1 MPNINQ
7 EAKKIGTFSIMSVG
21 IGGMIGGGIFA
32 VTGLSIDI
40 AKGAAPIAFFIAG
53 IVALLTGY
61 SYLKL
66 TLAFPSEGGTVS
78 YLNRAYGSGI
88 LTGAANILLMFSY
101 VVLVAIY
108 AYAFG
113 RYGSSFVA
121 PAHQRIYL
129 HILINLII
137 VILIVVNLFDRKLAI
152 PVENVFNIG
161 KLILLGVFII
171 AGFATPMQWSH
182 LSPHTYPS
190 ALTIVAGA
198 MLIFLNYE
206 GFELIANLA
215 NEVKNPKRSLPVA
228 FIGGILIV
236 MVVYLLIA
244 IVTAGHLT
252 FEQIKASSGNVLSLA
267 ASQSLGCAGF
277 AGIIIAA
284 LMATSSAINATF
296 QSTGKLVYIIAK
308 TGELPKGLEKE
319 IRNQHF
325 EGTLI
330 AAALALFVANFIPLD
345 AIATMGSAGFL
356 LIFMMVNIANVKLA
370 KQTGSRAWIS
380 IVAALFTAVAIIV
393 LCLKEASNPAS
404 RFHLYILVGMI
415 AFSFFIE
422 FTYRK
427 ITKRTIHLVKE
438 DTEI

>member
-1 MPNINQ
+1 
-7 EAKKIGTFSIMSVG
+7 MSVG

-40 AKGAAPIAFFIAG
+40 TKGAAPIAFLIAG

-66 TLAFPSEGGTVS
+66 TLQFPGEGGTVT

-113 RYGSSFVA
+113 SYGSSFA
-121 PAHQRIYL
+121 SHAHRTIYL
-129 HILINLII
+129 HILINFVIVMLII
-137 VILIVVNLFDRKLAI
+137 VNLFDRKLAI
-152 PVENVFNIG
+152 PIENFFNIS
-161 KLILLGVFII
+161 KLVLLGIFIV
-171 AGFATPMQWSH
+171 AGFITPMHWSH

-215 NEVKNPKRSLPVA
+215 KDVKNPKRSLPIA
-228 FIGGILIV
+228 YIGGIFIV
-236 MVVYLLIA
+236 MIFYVLIA
-244 IVTAGHLT
+244 MVTVGHLT
-252 FEQIKASSGNVLSLA
+252 FEQVQKTSSNVLSVA
-267 ASQSLGCAGF
+267 ASQSLGYVGF

-356 LIFMMVNIANVKLA
+356 LIFMAINIANAKLA
-370 KQTGSRAWIS
+370 KQTNSNIWIS
-380 IVAALFTAVAIIV
+380 ITAALFTAAAIVV
-393 LCLKEASNPAS
+393 LCLKVASNPAT
-404 RFHLYILVGMI
+404 RFHLYILIGMI
-415 AFSFFIE
+415 VCSFTIE
-422 FTYRK
+422 VIYRK
-427 ITKRTIHLVKE
+427 ITKRTIHL
-438 DTEI
+438 I